1 LAWLLVDRSI
11 DPPQAFDLAGRAVR
25 QSPDDPAFLDTL
37 GWAAVRSGKPRE
49 GIEPLRKALAAT
61 DDATV
66 RAHLG
71 VALSAAGETREGV
84 EQVKRAVRDQPSLAE
99 IPEIRAWINRPL

>member
-1 LAWLLVDRSI
+1 
-11 DPPQAFDLAGRAVR
+11 
-25 QSPDDPAFLDTL
+25 
-37 GWAAVRSGKPRE
+37 
-49 GIEPLRKALAAT
+49 
-61 DDATV
+61 
-66 RAHLG
+66 LG